1 MDVAK
6 YLYPYHACMKKII
19 ITPPL
24 LIFFICASFAQ
35 NSLIDSLKSVVKDME
50 QSSTEKP
57 VNIALIQKELG
68 FQYYKENN
76 FTKAFEQYLHA
87 EKIFDQ
93 INDKPNQAEC
103 LHSLGNNSYFLG
115 NYSESIEYY
124 KQALAIREE
133 LEDKKGM
140 ASGYNNIANVHNK
153 LGEYPEAIANYE
165 QSLKLKEEIGDEIG
179 IASSLKNIAS
189 IYYYQANYLA
199 ALETNL
205 KALRISEKISDSMGI
220 SFVYNNIAL
229 IYEKQEKLNESLD
242 FYQKSLVIKKSLG
255 DERGISNT
263 LHNIAKIYEYQE
275 NFDLAIRTIEES
287 MLISEKIKEIEGIS
301 AGLNNLANIYEKQ
314 GNYEA
319 ALNNY
324 YQSLKIDAE
333 IENKRGILLSVNN
346 LAKIHLNLGN
356 YALAK
361 DYAKKGLLLGI
372 ELGSKEELKECH
384 LTLSKVYE
392 VEGKYKDALFHFQSF
407 TAYVD
412 SLNNQELERKTA
424 RLEADYEYEKQL
436 AILKAEQKA
445 QDLEKE
451 KELQAQ
457 KFLRNILIF
466 TAFSI
471 LVIAL
476 IIFRNFYLQK
486 KAKEL
491 LQERTLE
498 LEKANEVKSKLFSII
513 GHDLRNPIG
522 SFYMLLGL
530 YTKDRLDEGE
540 FKEVAPG
547 LYKSLGA
554 AMTVLDNLLRWSIGE
569 MKMIKSKAIAN
580 NLSEK
585 VSTILDF
592 FTTLSK
598 QKNISIDSEVA
609 PDISVLADSNH
620 LELILRNLINNA
632 LKFSNQNGLISINAI
647 EKEKEII
654 ISVKDSGIGMSHET
668 VGKLFSKNLIESKRG
683 TKGEQGT
690 GLGLSLCQLYVEENG
705 GKIWVESEFG
715 NGSTFYFSLPKAI
728 EKLELVE

>member
-1 MDVAK
+1 
-6 YLYPYHACMKKII
+6 MKKLII
-19 ITPPL
+19 SPL
-24 LIFFICASFAQ
+24 LLFFQICTSFAQ
-35 NSLIDSLKSVVKDME
+35 HSLIDSLESVVEVME
-50 QSSTEKP
+50 QSIIEKG
-57 VNIALIQKELG
+57 VDFAFVLKELG

-76 FTKAFEQYLHA
+76 FTKAYESYLQA
-87 EKIFDQ
+87 EKIFKEK
-93 INDKPNQAEC
+93 NDKLNQAEC

-115 NYSESIEYY
+115 NYNESIEYY
-124 KQALAIREE
+124 KQALAIREKSG
-133 LEDKKGM
+133 DKKGM
-140 ASGYNNIANVHNK
+140 SSGYNNIANVQNK
-153 LGEYPEAIANYE
+153 LGEYSNAIANYE

-205 KALRISEKISDSMGI
+205 KALRISEKLADSMGI

-242 FYQKSLVIKKSLG
+242 FYQKSLAIKKSLG

-275 NFDLAIRTIEES
+275 NFDLAIQTVKES
-287 MLISEKIKEIEGIS
+287 MRISERIKEIEGIS
-301 AGLNNLANIYEKQ
+301 AGLNNLASIYEKQ
-314 GNYEA
+314 GNYDA
-319 ALNNY
+319 ALDNY
-324 YQSLKIDAE
+324 YKSLKIDTE

-346 LAKIHLNLGN
+346 LSKIHLNLGN

-361 DYAKKGLLLGI
+361 DYAEKGLLLGN

-384 LTLSKVYE
+384 YTLSKVYE
-392 VEGKYKDALFHFQSF
+392 SEGKYKDALFHFQSF

-424 RLEADYEYEKQL
+424 RLEADFEFEKQL
-436 AILKAEQKA
+436 AIIKAEQKA

-486 KAKEL
+486 KAKDL

-540 FKEVAPG
+540 FREVAPG

-554 AMTVLDNLLRWSIGE
+554 VMTVLDNLLRWSIGE
-569 MKMIKSKAIAN
+569 MKMIKSKAIPN

-585 VSTILDF
+585 VNTILDF
-592 FTTLSK
+592 FTTLSN
-598 QKNISIDSEVA
+598 QKNINIDSQVA
-609 PDISVLADSNH
+609 SDIFVMADSNH
-620 LELILRNLINNA
+620 LDLILRNLINNA
-632 LKFSNQNGLISINAI
+632 LKFSNQDGLITIHAQ
-647 EKEKEII
+647 EKEEEII
-654 ISVKDSGIGMSHET
+654 VSVRDSGIGMSQEE
-668 VGKLFSKNLIESKRG
+668 VGKLFRKNLIESKRG

-690 GLGLSLCQLYVEENG
+690 GLGLGLCKLYVEENG
-705 GKIWVESEFG
+705 GEIWVESEYG

-728 EKLELVE
+728 EKLEMVK

>member
-1 MDVAK
+1 
-6 YLYPYHACMKKII
+6 MKKLIL
-19 ITPPL
+19 TPL
-24 LIFFICASFAQ
+24 LLLFFIYEGFAQ
-35 NSLIDSLKSVVKDME
+35 LSYTDSLKAVVNLME
-50 QSSTEKP
+50 SNNEKKG
-57 VNIALIQKELG
+57 NIALMKKELG

-76 FTKAFEQYLHA
+76 FTKAFENYLEA
-87 EKIFDQ
+87 EKIFIE

-103 LHSLGNNSYFLG
+103 LHSLGNSSYFLG
-115 NYSESIEYY
+115 NYNESIEYY
-124 KQALAIREE
+124 QQALAIREKSG
-133 LEDKKGM
+133 DKKGT

-153 LGEYPEAIANYE
+153 LGQYSNAISNY
-165 QSLKLKEEIGDEIG
+165 QKSLKIKEEIGDEKG

-205 KALRISEKISDSMGI
+205 KALRISEKLEDSSGI

-242 FYQKSLVIKKSLG
+242 FYQKSLTIKKSLG

-263 LHNIAKIYEYQE
+263 LLNMAKLYEYQKE
-275 NFDLAIRTIEES
+275 FDLAIQTIEES
-287 MLISEKIKEIEGIS
+287 MRISEKINEVEGIS
-301 AGLNNLANIYEKQ
+301 AGLNNLASIYERQ
-314 GNYEA
+314 GYYDA
-319 ALNNY
+319 ALDNY
-324 YQSLKIDAE
+324 YKSLKIDTE

-346 LAKIHLNLGN
+346 LSKIYLQLGN
-356 YALAK
+356 FTAAK
-361 DYAKKGLLLGI
+361 DYAERGLLLGN

-384 LTLSKVYE
+384 HTLSKVYE
-392 VEGKYKDALFHFQSF
+392 AEGKYKDALFHFQIF

-412 SLNNQELERKTA
+412 SLNNLELERKTA
-424 RLEADYEYEKQL
+424 RIEADYEFAKQL
-436 AILKAEQKA
+436 AIIKAEQKA
-445 QDLEKE
+445 QDLEQE

-476 IIFRNFYLQK
+476 IIFRNFYQQK

-491 LQERTLE
+491 LEERTLE

-530 YTKDRLDEGE
+530 YIKDRLDEGE

-569 MKMIKSKAIAN
+569 MKMIKSKALPN

-585 VSTILDF
+585 VKGIMDF

-598 QKNISIDSEVA
+598 QKNISIYSEVES
-609 PDISVLADSNH
+609 DISVMADPNH
-620 LELILRNLINNA
+620 LDLILRNLINNA
-632 LKFSNQNGLISINAI
+632 LKFSNQDGLITVQAVKKG
-647 EKEKEII
+647 EEII
-654 ISVKDSGIGMSHET
+654 ISVIDKGIGMSEAE
-668 VGKLFSKNLIESKRG
+668 VERLFRKNLIESKRG

-705 GKIWVESEFG
+705 GKIWVESEYG
-715 NGSTFYFSLPKAI
+715 NGSTFYFSLPKAV
-728 EKLELVE
+728 EKLEMVE